1 MSSGTGIPCD
11 APPNVERCPFGM
23 VYEVHVSNLAEDIKD
38 LKVRVDRLEA
48 TLARGVLLLV
58 ANLVAV
64 IISLGQQLLH
74 A

>member
-1 MSSGTGIPCD
+1 MTNNATSPCE
-11 APPNVERCPFGM
+11 APLSASQCPFGM
-23 VYEVHVSNLAEDIKD
+23 VYEIQINNLAEDIRD
-38 LKVRVDRLEA
+38 LKARVDRLEA
-48 TLARGVLLLV
+48 ILTRGVVLLV

>member
-1 MSSGTGIPCD
+1 MTNNATSPCETSHS
-11 APPNVERCPFGM
+11 ANQCPFGM
-23 VYEVHVSNLAEDIKD
+23 VYEIQVNNLAEDIKD
-38 LKVRVDRLEA
+38 LKSRVDRLEA

>member
-1 MSSGTGIPCD
+1 
-11 APPNVERCPFGM
+11 M